1 MVRLGTMRNGVIVPD
16 EPDSIPEGSRV
27 RYKLLQNPSEEN
39 SAMQAGVRG
48 NTIQHRDDGTR
59 KSPASCYQLSTRRPR
74 RGRRN

>member
-48 NTIQHRDDGTR
+48 NTIQHWDDGDSE
-59 KSPASCYQLSTRRPR
+59 KSYVVLSTLDSATPE
-74 RGRRN
+74 GS